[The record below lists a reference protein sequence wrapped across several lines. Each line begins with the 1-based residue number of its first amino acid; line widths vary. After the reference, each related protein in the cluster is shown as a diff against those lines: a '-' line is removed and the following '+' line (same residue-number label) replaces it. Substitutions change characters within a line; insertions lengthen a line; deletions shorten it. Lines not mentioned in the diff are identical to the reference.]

1 MKQGSGGESLEK
13 VEKLKPSIRRKTG
26 VAGVSRLYAD
36 AAELSLLVDPTEPV
50 FCFSAD
56 ALHERVR
63 QFLEGFPGE
72 VAYAV
77 KANPGEH
84 VLLTASAGGLSLFDV
99 ASVHEM
105 RHVRSIAPRARFHY
119 HNPVKSR
126 VEIEEAYSG
135 YGCTR
140 FAADD
145 LQEIYKI
152 TQTLGRSTGIEIAIR
167 FRLPRLGGSSAHDF
181 SSKFGA
187 TRPETIELLKSVVA
201 LGFTPVLTF
210 HPGSQCTDP
219 LAYVRHITAAAKIAR
234 RAGVT
239 LKALNVGGGFP
250 ARYRDEIVPPL
261 NVFFEAIKE
270 STEKEFGGQAPILE
284 CEPGR
289 GIVGPST
296 SLLTRIKLVKH
307 NRNEVFINDG
317 VYGAL
322 MEVYQVPDIVP
333 PARAIREGR
342 ELLGATRPWTVYGP
356 TCDPLDKLPV
366 KFELPIDIREGDFVE
381 FGSIG
386 AYGAATSTRF
396 NGYGGAPTYFVKDV
410 LSAR

>member
-1 MKQGSGGESLEK
+1 LKDTNESIHPK
-13 VEKLKPSIRRKTG
+13 
-26 VAGVSRLYAD
+26 VSRLRREYASRTGGARSSDLFAD
-36 AAELSLLVDPTEPV
+36 AAELALKLKPREAV

-56 ALHERVR
+56 ALRTRVR
-63 QFLEGFPGE
+63 EFLDGFPGE

-84 VLLTASAGGLSLFDV
+84 ILLTASSCGLALFDV

-105 RHVRSIAPRARFHY
+105 KQVRSVAPRARFHY
-119 HNPVKSR
+119 HNPIKSR
-126 VEIEEAYSG
+126 EEIDEAYRI
-135 YGCTR
+135 YDCRR

-152 TQTLGRSTGIEIAIR
+152 TQTVGRSTGIEIAIR

-181 SSKFGA
+181 SSKFGS
-187 TRPETIELLKSVVA
+187 TRPETVELLKSVVA

-219 LAYVRHITAAAKIAR
+219 LAYVRHVAAAAKIVR
-234 RAGVT
+234 RAGVR
-239 LKALNVGGGFP
+239 LHALNVGGGFP
-250 ARYRDEIVPPL
+250 VAYRDEIVPPL
-261 NVFFEAIKE
+261 AVFFNAIRE
-270 STEKEFGGQAPILE
+270 SAVKEFGPDMPRLE

-289 GIVGPST
+289 GIVAPST
-296 SLLTRIKLVKH
+296 SLLTRTKLVKH

-333 PARAIREGR
+333 PARAIRDGQPLR
-342 ELLGATRPWTVYGP
+342 GPTRPWTIYGP

-366 KFELPIDIREGDFVE
+366 KFELPIDIREDDFIE

-396 NGYGGAPTYFVKDV
+396 NGYGGAEVYFVREV
-410 LSAR
+410 LRTS

>member
-1 MKQGSGGESLEK
+1 MKQPTSRSLERLRR
-13 VEKLKPSIRRKTG
+13 EFRTATGSARPSS
-26 VAGVSRLYAD
+26 VFAD
-36 AAELSLLVDPTEPV
+36 AAELSHRLDPADPV
-50 FCFSAD
+50 FCFSAE
-56 ALHERVR
+56 ALRSRIME
-63 QFLEGFPGE
+63 FLESFPGE
-72 VAYAV
+72 VSYAV
-77 KANPGEH
+77 KANPGQH
-84 VLLTASAGGLSLFDV
+84 ILLTASACGLSRFDV

-105 RHVRSIAPRARFHY
+105 KQVRSVAPRARFHY

-126 VEIEEAYSG
+126 HEIDEAYRI

-152 TQTLGRSTGIEIAIR
+152 AHTIGHSSGIEIAIR

-187 TRPETIELLKSVVA
+187 TRQEAVEYLKSVVA
-201 LGFTPVLTF
+201 LGFIPVLTF

-219 LAYVRHITAAAKIAR
+219 IAYVRHIGAAAKIAR
-234 RAGVT
+234 RAAVR
-239 LKALNVGGGFP
+239 LMALNVGGGFP

-261 NVFFEAIKE
+261 PVFFDAIQNTTK
-270 STEKEFGGQAPILE
+270 KEFGADAPCLE

-289 GIVGPST
+289 GLVAQST

-307 NRNEVFINDG
+307 ARDEVFINDG
-317 VYGAL
+317 IYGAL

-333 PARAIREGR
+333 PARAIRDGKQLNGPAR
-342 ELLGATRPWTVYGP
+342 LWTIYGP

-366 KFELPIDIREGDFVE
+366 KFELPVDIRESDFIE

-386 AYGAATSTRF
+386 AYGEATSTRF
-396 NGYGGAPTYFVKDV
+396 NGYGGAQTHFVHEV
-410 LSAR
+410 LTAG

>member
-1 MKQGSGGESLEK
+1 MKQPSSRALEFRKAVGGTDI
-13 VEKLKPSIRRKTG
+13 PNFF
-26 VAGVSRLYAD
+26 AD
-36 AAELSLLVDPTEPV
+36 AAELSQRLDPHEPV
-50 FCFSAD
+50 FCFSPQ
-56 ALHERVR
+56 ALRLRVKE
-63 QFLEGFPGE
+63 FLDGFPGE

-84 VLLTASAGGLSLFDV
+84 VLLAASGAGLKLFDA

-105 RHVRSIAPRARFHY
+105 KHVRSVAPRARFHY
-119 HNPVKSR
+119 HNPIKSR
-126 VEIEEAYSG
+126 EEIEEAYRV

-152 TQTLGRSTGIEIAIR
+152 AHTIGHSSDIEIAIR

-187 TRPETIELLKSVVA
+187 TRPEAVELLKSVVA
-201 LGFTPVLTF
+201 LGFSPAMTF

-219 LAYVRHITAAAKIAR
+219 VAYVRHIAAAAKIGR
-234 RAGVT
+234 RAGVR
-239 LKALNVGGGFP
+239 LAALNVGGGFP
-250 ARYRDEIVPPL
+250 ADYRDEAVPPL
-261 NVFFEAIKE
+261 KIFFDAIKQA
-270 STEKEFGGQAPILE
+270 SEKEFGAEMPRLE

-289 GIVGPST
+289 GIAAPST
-296 SLLTRIKLVKH
+296 SLLTRIKLAKH
-307 NRNEVFINDG
+307 TRNEVFINDG
-317 VYGAL
+317 IYGAL

-333 PARAIREGR
+333 PARAIRDGS
-342 ELLGATRPWTVYGP
+342 LLGGRTRPWTIYGP

-366 KFELPIDIREGDFVE
+366 KFELPIDLREGDFIE
-381 FGSIG
+381 FGSVG

-396 NGYGGAPTYFVKDV
+396 NGYGGAPTYFVREV
-410 LSAR
+410 LTGG